1 MKVLNTMKKNS
12 IIINTSRGGIINEL
26 DLNEALNK
34 NQIFGAGLDVF
45 EIEPMIKDNPLIE
58 LNNVV
63 LSPHMAGND
72 SVSIADTAIES
83 AQSIIDLYH
92 GLWPRGAVI
101 NNELEDQWSW

>member
-1 MKVLNTMKKNS
+1 MYEVIYALKN
-12 IIINTSRGGIINEL
+12 NE
-26 DLNEALNK
+26 
-34 NQIFGAGLDVF
+34 ISGAGLYVF
-45 EIEPMIKDNPLIE
+45 EIVTMIKDNPLIE

-101 NNELEDQWSW
+101 NYELEDQWIW